1 MRMRKKPNLVPRM
14 ERCADFLIADPAAMR
29 RHWKELK
36 PDAAAL
42 WLEIGCGKGRFTA
55 QTAAANPDVLYIAIE
70 RVPDAMV
77 IAMERCK
84 EMGLTNVFFV
94 DGDAALL
101 RDYFAPDELD
111 RLFINFC
118 DPWPSHKHARRR
130 LTHVN
135 FLVLYRGI
143 LKEGGQIHFKSDN
156 RDLYEYSLFQFPK
169 AGFELSEV
177 TRNLHENG
185 VCGIMTDY
193 EEKFYNMGTPINR
206 CVGTKRAMDPEPVF
220 KPILGFG
227 RPEGENAPEEMG
239 ASEEEKQNGRE

>member
-1 MRMRKKPNLVPRM
+1 MRMRKKPNLAPRM
-14 ERCADFLIADPAAMR
+14 ERCSDILIADPAQMR
-29 RHWKELK
+29 GKWRELK
-36 PDAAAL
+36 PDAAQI
-42 WLEIGCGKGRFTA
+42 WLDIGCGKGRFTA
-55 QTAAANPDVLYIAIE
+55 QTAAANPDVLYVAIE

-84 EMGLTNVFFV
+84 EMGLTNVYFV

-156 RDLYEYSLFQFPK
+156 KDLYEYSLFQFPK
-169 AGFELSEV
+169 AGYELSEV
-177 TRNLHENG
+177 TRNLHEHG
-185 VCGIMTDY
+185 ICGIMTDY
-193 EEKFYNMGTPINR
+193 EEKFHNMGTPINR
-206 CVGTKRAMDPEPVF
+206 CVGTKLHLDPEPEFHPIVGPNQS
-220 KPILGFG
+220 KPGQA
-227 RPEGENAPEEMG
+227 APEEETL
-239 ASEEEKQNGRE
+239 SPE

>member
-1 MRMRKKPNLVPRM
+1 MRMRKKPNLAPRM
-14 ERCADFLIADPAAMR
+14 ERCSDVLIADPAQMR
-29 RHWKELK
+29 GKWCELK
-36 PDAAAL
+36 PDAIQI

-84 EMGLTNVFFV
+84 EMGLTNVYFV

-101 RDYFAPDELD
+101 RDYFSPDELD

-156 RDLYEYSLFQFPK
+156 KDLYEYSLFQFPK
-169 AGFELSEV
+169 AGYELSEV
-177 TRNLHENG
+177 TRNLHEHG
-185 VCGIMTDY
+185 ICGIMTDY
-193 EEKFYNMGTPINR
+193 EEKFHNMGTPINR
-206 CVGTKRAMDPEPVF
+206 CVGTKLHLDPEPEFHPIVGPNQS
-220 KPILGFG
+220 KPGQA
-227 RPEGENAPEEMG
+227 APEEETL
-239 ASEEEKQNGRE
+239 SPE

>member
-1 MRMRKKPNLVPRM
+1 MRMRKKPNLAPRM
-14 ERCADFLIADPAAMR
+14 KRCSDVLSADPAQMR
-29 RHWKELK
+29 GKWCELK
-36 PDAAAL
+36 PDAIQI
-42 WLEIGCGKGRFTA
+42 WLELGCGKGRFTA

-84 EMGLTNVFFV
+84 EMGLTNVYFV

-101 RDYFAPDELD
+101 RDYFSPDELD

-156 RDLYEYSLFQFPK
+156 KDLYEYSLFQFPK
-169 AGFELSEV
+169 AGYELSEV
-177 TRNLHENG
+177 TRNLHEHG
-185 VCGIMTDY
+185 ICGIMTDY
-193 EEKFYNMGTPINR
+193 EEKFHNMGTPINR
-206 CVGTKRAMDPEPVF
+206 CVGTKLHLDPEPEFHPIVGPNQS
-220 KPILGFG
+220 KPGQT
-227 RPEGENAPEEMG
+227 APEEETL
-239 ASEEEKQNGRE
+239 SPE

>member
-1 MRMRKKPNLVPRM
+1 MRMRKKPNLLPRM
-14 ERCADFLIADPAAMR
+14 ERCSDILIRDPGAQKGQ
-29 RHWKELK
+29 WLNLK
-36 PDAAAL
+36 PDATAL

-55 QTAAANPDVLYIAIE
+55 ETAAANPDVLYIAIE

-77 IAMERCK
+77 IAMERCLEK
-84 EMGLTNVFFV
+84 GLTNVFFV

-101 RDYFAPDELD
+101 RDYFAPNELD
-111 RLFINFC
+111 RIFINFC

-143 LKEGGQIHFKSDN
+143 LKLGGQIHFKSDN

-169 AGFELSEV
+169 AGFELSEI

-185 VCGIMTDY
+185 IQGIMTDY
-193 EEKFYNMGTPINR
+193 EEKFHNMGTPINR
-206 CVGTKRAMDPEPVF
+206 CVGTKQAMDPEPEF
-220 KPILGFG
+220 HPIVGPAQSRTEFST
-227 RPEGENAPEEMG
+227 ETETTD
-239 ASEEEKQNGRE
+239 SEV

>member
-14 ERCADFLIADPAAMR
+14 ERCSDILIHSPAEQKG
-29 RHWKELK
+29 HWHELK
-36 PDAAAL
+36 TDAQAI

-55 QTAAANPDVLYIAIE
+55 ETAAANPDVLYIAIE

-77 IAMERCK
+77 IAMERCR
-84 EMGLTNVFFV
+84 EMGLTNVYFV

-111 RLFINFC
+111 RIFINFC

-143 LKEGGQIHFKSDN
+143 LKNGGQIHFKSDN

-169 AGFELSEV
+169 AGYELSEV
-177 TRNLHENG
+177 TRNLHEHG
-185 VCGIMTDY
+185 ICGIMTDY
-193 EEKFYNMGTPINR
+193 EEKFHQMGTPINR
-206 CVGTKRAMDPEPVF
+206 CVGTKLAMEQEPEFRPIGGPGRDHSEAGSAEEQPV
-220 KPILGFG
+220 
-227 RPEGENAPEEMG
+227 
-239 ASEEEKQNGRE
+239 SEET

>member
-1 MRMRKKPNLVPRM
+1 MRMRKKPNLAPRM
-14 ERCADFLIADPAAMR
+14 KRCSDVLIADPAQMR
-29 RHWKELK
+29 GKWCELK
-36 PDAAAL
+36 PDAIQI

-84 EMGLTNVFFV
+84 EMGLTNVYFV

-156 RDLYEYSLFQFPK
+156 KDLYEYSLFQFPK
-169 AGFELSEV
+169 AGYELSEV
-177 TRNLHENG
+177 TRNLHEHG
-185 VCGIMTDY
+185 ICGIMTDY
-193 EEKFYNMGTPINR
+193 EEKFHNMGTPINR
-206 CVGTKRAMDPEPVF
+206 CVGTKLHLDPEPEFHPIVGPNQS
-220 KPILGFG
+220 KPGQT
-227 RPEGENAPEEMG
+227 APEEETL
-239 ASEEEKQNGRE
+239 SPE

>member
-1 MRMRKKPNLVPRM
+1 MRMRKKPNLAPRM
-14 ERCADFLIADPAAMR
+14 ERCSDILISDPAQMR
-29 RHWKELK
+29 GKWCELK
-36 PDAAAL
+36 PDAIQI

-84 EMGLTNVFFV
+84 EMGLTNVYFV

-101 RDYFAPDELD
+101 RDYFSPDELD

-156 RDLYEYSLFQFPK
+156 KDLYEYSLFQFPK
-169 AGFELSEV
+169 AGYELSEV
-177 TRNLHENG
+177 TRNLHEHG
-185 VCGIMTDY
+185 ICGIMTDY
-193 EEKFYNMGTPINR
+193 EEKFHNMGTPINR
-206 CVGTKRAMDPEPVF
+206 CVGTKLHLDPEPEFHPIVGPNQS
-220 KPILGFG
+220 KPGQT
-227 RPEGENAPEEMG
+227 APEEETL
-239 ASEEEKQNGRE
+239 SPE

>member
-1 MRMRKKPNLVPRM
+1 MRMRRKPNLVPRM
-14 ERCADFLIADPAAMR
+14 ERCSDVLICDPTKMKG
-29 RHWKELK
+29 HWRDLK
-36 PDAAAL
+36 AEAEAL

-55 QTAAANPDVLYIAIE
+55 ETAAANPNVLYVAIE

-77 IAMERCK
+77 IAMERCR
-84 EMGLTNVFFV
+84 ELGLTNVFFV

-101 RDYFAPDELD
+101 RDYFELDEVD

-143 LKEGGQIHFKSDN
+143 LKNGGEIHFKSDN
-156 RDLYEYSLFQFPK
+156 KDLYEYSLFQFPK
-169 AGFELSEV
+169 AGYALSDV
-177 TRNLHENG
+177 TRNLHEHG

-193 EEKFYNMGTPINR
+193 EEKFYQMGTPINR
-206 CVGTKRAMDPEPVF
+206 CVGTKHRMDPEPEF
-220 KPILGFG
+220 RPIG
-227 RPEGENAPEEMG
+227 RPN
-239 ASEEEKQNGRE
+239 QNGHSIRGERALEE